1 MATLLRVL
9 IILYGVMFIVV
20 GAGFFVGPT
29 KAAASFA
36 LQAAGTPGL
45 AVLRADFPAF
55 FIGNGAFAVYG
66 AIRQR
71 AGVLAFPLVGLAIAI
86 SGRAVS
92 LAADGFTP
100 GALTPMAIEALGI
113 ALLAAGSRG
122 FGART

>member
-71 AGVLAFPLVGLAIAI
+71 AGVLA
-86 SGRAVS
+86 
-92 LAADGFTP
+92 ADGFTP